1 MIYQL
6 GALTAE
12 VACGLTVWIASR
24 TASPD
29 QIAHKAE
36 HLQCIGWRTEA
47 MSCRRWLDLA
57 ERDPG
62 WR

>member
-1 MIYQL
+1 MYQM
-6 GALTAE
+6 GTLTE
-12 VACGLTVWIASR
+12 EFGCGLTVGIASR
-24 TASPD
+24 TVLPD

-47 MSCRRWLDLA
+47 MSYRRWLDLA

-62 WR
+62 WS